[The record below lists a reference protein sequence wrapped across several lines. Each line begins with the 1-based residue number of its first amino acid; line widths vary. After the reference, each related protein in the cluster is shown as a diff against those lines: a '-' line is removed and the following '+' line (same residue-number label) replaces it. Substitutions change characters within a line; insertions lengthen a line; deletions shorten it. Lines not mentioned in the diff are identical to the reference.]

1 MSWEPLLSGHVSSLQ
16 ITSQKGNAESE
27 VFIQEA
33 LREKL
38 WRARPHLAICGH
50 VHEGRG
56 AEIVLWDIETPNTRY
71 KEALIEHWTDPSIDT
86 KKQSLIDLSAKSS
99 IPLENTGSWGDEEI
113 PSVSIEVLA
122 KDLDSTSLRRWRS
135 KERPAFTL
143 QTLDDGL
150 RSSYYEG
157 IHGHGVITPS
167 RRCDMEALAGRMGR
181 KETCIINAAI
191 MASSWPCK
199 SNSQQ
204 RYNKPIVVDIDLPV
218 LQKQGNLQG
227 GRNRQAESKSRGET
241 EHPSLSGEDN
251 SS

>member
-1 MSWEPLLSGHVSSLQ
+1 MV
-16 ITSQKGNAESE
+16 
-27 VFIQEA
+27 
-33 LREKL
+33 
-38 WRARPHLAICGH
+38 ICGH

-157 IHGHGVITPS
+157 IHGHGVIPPS
-167 RRCDMEALAGRMGR
+167 RRCDMEALDGRMGR

-191 MASSWPCK
+191 MASSWPYK

-218 LQKQGNLQG
+218 LQKQENLQEE
-227 GRNRQAESKSRGET
+227 RNRQAESKSRGET